1 MALKKQDKNPVE
13 IDETLQEQQYIDALV
28 NKVSEAQKIYATYSQ
43 EQVDHIFRRVA
54 LKLSSLRIPNIFTTN
69 SKTAKPA
76 AFWKKTR
83 PTAF

>member
-54 LKLSSLRIPNIFTTN
+54 KKLSSLRIPQ
-69 SKTAKPA
+69 AKMAVEEPA
-76 AFWKKTR
+76 MGVVDD
-83 PTAF
+83 

>member
-43 EQVDHIFRRVA
+43 EQVDHIFQIGRAHV
-54 LKLSSLRIPNIFTTN
+54 
-69 SKTAKPA
+69 
-76 AFWKKTR
+76 
-83 PTAF
+83 

>member
-13 IDETLQEQQYIDALV
+13 IDDTLQEQQYIDALV

-54 LKLSSLRIPNIFTTN
+54 L
-69 SKTAKPA
+69 
-76 AFWKKTR
+76 
-83 PTAF
+83 

>member
-43 EQVDHIFRRVA
+43 EQAVLGEPSGSTMRSA
-54 LKLSSLRIPNIFTTN
+54 LPWSAVTSSV
-69 SKTAKPA
+69 
-76 AFWKKTR
+76 
-83 PTAF
+83 